1 MLVVIL
7 SGGRGKRLR
16 PITDYVPKP
25 LITLHNIPIIEWQI
39 KYCKKFGIK
48 EFVICTGYKTEQIE
62 NYLKAKNNLNVK
74 IHFSIEKSPLGT
86 GGAIKKAGV
95 FIKDKSFFVINGD
108 VITNLN
114 MNKLKSKPN
123 SIASIALRTNYGV
136 LDVSN
141 DKIKKFNEKK
151 NIEHLLMNAGVYY
164 LSKNIL
170 KDLPRKGNIETTTF
184 SKYAKLGKLNHV
196 KFNNVI
202 FYSIDSPKDIE
213 NCSKEITK
221 IIN

>member
-25 LITLHNIPIIEWQI
+25 LLTLNNIPLIEWQI

-62 NYLKAKNNLNVK
+62 NYLKKKNNLDVK
-74 IHFSIEKSPLGT
+74 ISFSIEKIPLGT
-86 GGAIKKAGV
+86 AGAIKKAGI
-95 FIKDKSFFVINGD
+95 FIKDKSFFVLNGD

-114 MNKLKSKPN
+114 MNKLKTKLN
-123 SIASIALRTNYGV
+123 SIATISLRTNYGV
-136 LDVSN
+136 LDVSK
-141 DKIKKFNEKK
+141 DKVKKFNEKK
-151 NIEHLLMNAGVYY
+151 NIDQLLMNAGIYY

-170 KDLPRKGNIETTTF
+170 KDLPKKGNIETTTF
-184 SKYAKLGKLNHV
+184 PKYAKLGKLYHV
-196 KFNNVI
+196 KFKNVI